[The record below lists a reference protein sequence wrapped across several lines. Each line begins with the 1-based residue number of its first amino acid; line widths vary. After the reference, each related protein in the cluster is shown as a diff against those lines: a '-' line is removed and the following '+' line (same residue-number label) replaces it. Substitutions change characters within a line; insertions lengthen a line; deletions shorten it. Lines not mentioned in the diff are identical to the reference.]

1 MKRPNRLSVPTVLLP
16 VGLLAA
22 LLLVPTGC
30 VTTQS
35 ASDAAAAETAPPED
49 DVPVGYGTKKRSQVT
64 GSVGTVDVEKAQRR
78 RVANQLADL
87 IDGNVSGVDVLPAA
101 GGGLRIRIR
110 GVNSFYGS
118 TDPLYIVD
126 GIAIQPN
133 ANGVLDAVNPSEVK
147 SITVLKD
154 AAAAIYGS
162 RGANGVVVI
171 ETK

>member
-1 MKRPNRLSVPTVLLP
+1 
-16 VGLLAA
+16 
-22 LLLVPTGC
+22 
-30 VTTQS
+30 
-35 ASDAAAAETAPPED
+35 
-49 DVPVGYGTKKRSQVT
+49 
-64 GSVGTVDVEKAQRR
+64 VEKAQRR

-87 IDGNVSGVDVLPAA
+87 IDGNVSGVDVFPAA

-110 GVNSFYGS
+110 GVNTFYGG

-133 ANGVLDAVNPSEVK
+133 ANGVLDAVNPSDVQ

>member
-1 MKRPNRLSVPTVLLP
+1 
-16 VGLLAA
+16 
-22 LLLVPTGC
+22 
-30 VTTQS
+30 
-35 ASDAAAAETAPPED
+35 
-49 DVPVGYGTKKRSQVT
+49 
-64 GSVGTVDVEKAQRR
+64 VEKAQRR

-133 ANGVLDAVNPSEVK
+133 ANGVLDAVNPPEVK

>member
-1 MKRPNRLSVPTVLLP
+1 MTTLRTA
-16 VGLLAA
+16 GLLAA

-35 ASDAAAAETAPPED
+35 TDTAPAAETATAEED
-49 DVPVGYGTKKRSQVT
+49 DVAVGYGTKKRSQVT

-87 IDGNVSGVDVLPAA
+87 IEGNVSGVDVRPAA

-126 GIAIQPN
+126 GIAIQPS
-133 ANGVLDAVNPSEVK
+133 ANGVLDAVNPADVQ